1 MYGILSLSYLSTGWW
16 QGFGDQKDA
25 SRNLDNDPQD
35 NGKEGDALSISHVA
49 ARGLLKR
56 VMAWK

>member
-1 MYGILSLSYLSTGWW
+1 MYGMLSLLLEHWLVARF
-16 QGFGDQKDA
+16 FGDQKDA

-56 VMAWK
+56 VTAWK